1 MPQGM
6 WLLFRN
12 SFRRKLTT
20 ELSYDN
26 ATAHAICKKAKEKY
40 KEIIGRLTEFEKKDR
55 FKMNIV
61 SCAMLSAFILSM
73 PKKHTTEEMTTYYR
87 ESMMTG
93 AMRWFCKKSD
103 KKRFTERDIRSMKE
117 TAAFKAADRNPYSW
131 NMDFYPYEDG
141 RGYEACFTK
150 CGICALMK
158 ELGLYDYVPAMCRLD
173 YTMSEA
179 GGETEFVR
187 EYTLASGGPYC
198 DCGYHKRKQYDLAKR

>member
-1 MPQGM
+1 MKYSGMPQGM

-40 KEIIGRLTEFEKKDR
+40 KEIIGRLPEFEKKDR

-117 TAAFKAADRNPYSW
+117 TAAFKAADRRQPLKIQFLFLNIILNSKSEKTYR
-131 NMDFYPYEDG
+131 NITFYIIIHIV
-141 RGYEACFTK
+141 FT
-150 CGICALMK
+150 
-158 ELGLYDYVPAMCRLD
+158 
-173 YTMSEA
+173 
-179 GGETEFVR
+179 
-187 EYTLASGGPYC
+187 
-198 DCGYHKRKQYDLAKR
+198 